1 LCGIDTIIEKFK
13 TYKPNPSTQNSKF
26 RTQNSPSIFMLSDF
40 TRVIEL
46 FQLPFMQRALMGGI
60 LTGLMGGLL
69 GSFTILRQLSFF
81 SDALGHSALLGISLG
96 LLLGLSP
103 SSVLLPFAVLFA
115 LGVTY
120 LLERTRLWT
129 DALLNIVYSSSL
141 AIGVILLTF
150 VGQYKGGINSIL
162 FGDILAVRQGDLW
175 VSTVLLVV
183 CVLFVGLTLRSQILL
198 TLHEPLAVARGI
210 SASAHRTAFIV
221 LLALVVGT
229 SIKAIG
235 VLLISAFVVIPA
247 CAARLLSR
255 TFTGYVILSAVLGA
269 LGAMLGMVLSALF
282 NLPSG
287 PAIVTAQ
294 LGIFLVAI
302 VLPRTKLSA
311 V

>member
-1 LCGIDTIIEKFK
+1 
-13 TYKPNPSTQNSKF
+13 
-26 RTQNSPSIFMLSDF
+26 MLSL
-40 TRVIEL
+40 TNTLEL

-60 LTGLMGGLL
+60 LTGLMGGLM
-69 GSFTILRQLSFF
+69 GSFTVLRQLSFF

-103 SSVLLPFAVLFA
+103 GSLLLPFAVLFA
-115 LGVTY
+115 LGVAY
-120 LLERTRLWT
+120 LLEHTRLWT

-150 VGQYKGGINSIL
+150 VGQYRGGINSIL
-162 FGDILAVRQGDLW
+162 FGDILAVRPSNL
-175 VSTVLLVV
+175 VMASVLLLG

-198 TLHEPLAVARGI
+198 TLHEPLAIARGI
-210 SASAHRTAFIV
+210 SASTHRTAFIV

-229 SIKAIG
+229 SIQAIG

-255 TFTGYVILSAVLGA
+255 TFTGYVILSALLGA
-269 LGAMLGMVLSALF
+269 LGAVLGMVLSAVL

-287 PAIVTAQ
+287 PAIVTMQ
-294 LGIFLVAI
+294 LAIFLLAI
-302 VLPRTKLSA
+302 VMPRSKLSA

>member
-1 LCGIDTIIEKFK
+1 
-13 TYKPNPSTQNSKF
+13 
-26 RTQNSPSIFMLSDF
+26 MLSL
-40 TRVIEL
+40 TNTLEL

-60 LTGLMGGLL
+60 LTGLMGGLM
-69 GSFTILRQLSFF
+69 GSFTVLRQLSFF

-103 SSVLLPFAVLFA
+103 GSLLLPFAVLFA
-115 LGVTY
+115 LGVAY

-150 VGQYKGGINSIL
+150 VGQYRGGINSIL
-162 FGDILAVRQGDLW
+162 FGDILAVRPSNLAMAL
-175 VSTVLLVV
+175 VLLLV
-183 CVLFVGLTLRSQILL
+183 CVAFVGLTLRSQILL
-198 TLHEPLAVARGI
+198 TLHEPLAIARGI
-210 SASAHRTAFIV
+210 SASAHRTTFIV

-229 SIKAIG
+229 SIQAIG

-255 TFTGYVILSAVLGA
+255 TFTGYVVLSALLGA
-269 LGAMLGMVLSALF
+269 LGAVLGMVLSAVF

-287 PAIVTAQ
+287 PAIVTMQ
-294 LGIFLVAI
+294 LAIFLGAI
-302 VLPRTKLSA
+302 VIPRNKLSA

>member
-1 LCGIDTIIEKFK
+1 
-13 TYKPNPSTQNSKF
+13 
-26 RTQNSPSIFMLSDF
+26 MLSL
-40 TRVIEL
+40 TNTLEL

-60 LTGLMGGLL
+60 LTGLMGGLM
-69 GSFTILRQLSFF
+69 GSFTVLRQLSFF

-103 SSVLLPFAVLFA
+103 GSLLLPFAVLFA
-115 LGVTY
+115 LGVAY

-150 VGQYKGGINSIL
+150 VGQYRGGINSIL
-162 FGDILAVRQGDLW
+162 FGDILAVRPSNL
-175 VSTVLLVV
+175 VMASVLLLG

-198 TLHEPLAVARGI
+198 TLHEPLAIARGI

-229 SIKAIG
+229 SIQAIG

-255 TFTGYVILSAVLGA
+255 TFTSYVILSALLGA
-269 LGAMLGMVLSALF
+269 LGAVLGMVLSAVF

-287 PAIVTAQ
+287 PAIVTMQ
-294 LGIFLVAI
+294 LAIFLLAI
-302 VLPRTKLSA
+302 VMPRSKLSA